1 MSACAADSSGLS
13 DVLDALRVR
22 SDVLFGHPD
31 TCFQALTFFDR
42 PFSTVVRLRIEPP
55 AGSPLYAFTKIYKT
69 RLWQPYE
76 TPRSAAE
83 VVEQEFAA
91 TSRLYAALSGRP
103 GFASPRP
110 IASFPE
116 HGAIVTG
123 ELEGSPLDR
132 ALRRPRRGSTPLLLS
147 IATRIAAWLRAYQ
160 ASQEAEPRGY
170 WDADANR
177 AYLDDRLRHITP
189 RFLPVEARHEALA
202 LFDRIAAEV
211 TGAEPLVA
219 IHADLCPGN
228 ILIMPGGGIAVLDFA
243 TAQQGT
249 RFHDIAH
256 LYLHLELARRR
267 VRRRV
272 DLGAMQEA
280 LMAGFDRASSVSHPL
295 FRLMLLQH
303 IVCHVTQL
311 ADSAGWRPR
320 AAVRALARWRWNNC
334 LAVAALSRRNEVCDA
349 A

>member
-1 MSACAADSSGLS
+1 MSAYAADSSGLA
-13 DVLDALRVR
+13 DVLDALRIR
-22 SDVLFGHPD
+22 SGALFGHPHAS
-31 TCFQALTFFDR
+31 FEPLAFFDR
-42 PFSTVVRLRIEPP
+42 PFSTVVRLRIAPP
-55 AGSPLYAFTKIYKT
+55 AGSPLYAFTKIYKA
-69 RLWQPYE
+69 RVWQPYE
-76 TPRSAAE
+76 TPRTAAE

-91 TSRLYAALSGRP
+91 TARLYAALAGRP

-123 ELEGSPLDR
+123 ELEGTPLDR
-132 ALRRPRRGSTPLLLS
+132 ALRRPRRGSTPLLQS

-160 ASQEAEPRGY
+160 SSQGDEARGC
-170 WDADANR
+170 WNAAENR

-189 RFLPVEARHEALA
+189 GFLPDASRREALA
-202 LFDRIAAEV
+202 LFDRLAADV
-211 TGAEPLVA
+211 TGSEPLVA

-228 ILIMPGGGIAVLDFA
+228 ILVMPGGGVAVLDFA

-272 DLGAMQEA
+272 DLGAMQDA
-280 LMAGFDRASSVSHPL
+280 LIAGFDRASSVSHPL

-320 AAVRALARWRWNNC
+320 AAVRALARWRWNMC
-334 LAVAALSRRNEVCDA
+334 LGMPAMSGRNEVCDA